1 MQYSLP
7 CGKGRVL
14 LDAPENTKHNI
25 VLLEGSDL
33 PALADPKGALDAS
46 LADPTGSEPLARLA
60 GGKKSACIV
69 VSDITR
75 PVPNSKIL
83 PPMLA
88 ALETAGLS
96 RDSVTILIATGM
108 HRPNLGA
115 ELDELLGAE
124 IAANWKV
131 VNHDCRD
138 RANLAEVAKLSG
150 HALEINRHYLDAE
163 LKIVTGLIEPH
174 PFAGFSGGAKSI
186 LPGVASLETMRFMHS
201 FEMVAHPEVRAA
213 NLAGNPFQ
221 EYLAIAARE
230 AGLDFMLNV
239 VLNRGREIA
248 GVFAGGFPEAF
259 AAGCGLAAGGIVLRE
274 ERRFD
279 LVVTCGGGHPLD
291 AILYQASKGL
301 DPAARLAREG
311 GEVLWIADC
320 ANGVGGAEF
329 AEMAAMPGGAEAFNA
344 KYGDP
349 ANFTVDQWGAQ
360 LFFKN
365 KSRLSR
371 LHLYAPCLGA
381 DTIRKMGMEPV
392 TDLQGTWQELCG
404 RCNDIAVLPEGPYV
418 SVA

>member
-7 CGKGRVL
+7 CGRGRVL
-14 LDAPENTKHNI
+14 LDAPENTDNSI

-33 PALADPKGALDAS
+33 PALGDPAGALEVA
-46 LADPTGSEPLARLA
+46 LEAPFGAEPLARLA
-60 GGKKSACIV
+60 EGKKSACIV

-75 PVPNSKIL
+75 PVPNSAVL
-83 PPMLA
+83 QPMLD
-88 ALETAGLS
+88 ALEKAGLS
-96 RDSVTILIATGM
+96 NEGITILVATGM
-108 HRPNLGA
+108 HRPNLGT

-124 IAANWKV
+124 IASTRRV

-138 RANLAEVAKLSG
+138 RNVLVKVAELSG
-150 HALEINRHYLDAE
+150 HPLEVNRHYLDAE

-201 FEMVAHPEVRAA
+201 FEMVAQPEMRAA
-213 NLAGNPFQ
+213 NLEGNPFQ
-221 EYLAIAARE
+221 EYLAQAARG

-239 VLNRGREIA
+239 VLNRSREIA
-248 GVFAGGFPEAF
+248 GVFAGGFPDAF
-259 AAGCGLAAGGIVLRE
+259 ARGCGLAAQGTVLRE

-279 LVVTCGGGHPLD
+279 LVVTCGGGYPLD

-301 DPAARLAREG
+301 DPAVRLAREG

-329 AEMAAMPGGAEAFNA
+329 AEMASMPGGAEAFNA
-344 KYGDP
+344 KYSNP
-349 ANFTVDQWGAQ
+349 ANFTMDQWGAQ
-360 LFFKN
+360 LFHKN

-371 LHLYAPCLGA
+371 LHLYAPCLDAGK
-381 DTIRKMGMEPV
+381 IREMGMEPV
-392 TDLQGTWQELCG
+392 ADLKSAWRGLCS
-404 RCNDIAVLPEGPYV
+404 RCQDIAILPEGPYV
-418 SVA
+418 SVI